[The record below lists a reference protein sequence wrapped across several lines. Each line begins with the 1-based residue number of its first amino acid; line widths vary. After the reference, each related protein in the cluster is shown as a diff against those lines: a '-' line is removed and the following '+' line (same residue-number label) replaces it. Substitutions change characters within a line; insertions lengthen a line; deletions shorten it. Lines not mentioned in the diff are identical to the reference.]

1 MSSTLILNK
10 TKIGHP
16 APFINYAN
24 YCKFPEYI
32 GEESPDETG
41 IPQEDIEI
49 VMAQATCSR
58 SQAVK
63 SLRKN
68 NGDLINSLMD
78 FAIIR
83 NERAYPITDP
93 IDKRGIQCIIG
104 VPIKESDIYS
114 LDWLPNNILS
124 NTAAEHYG
132 IEKNN
137 ILSNTAAEHYG
148 IEKLEDIIGK
158 PVVVFRRKKDK
169 GGNYIT
175 PTTYYLQKAT
185 IKKFKYLERVEMAEA
200 DIIDTSTGEET
211 KSLKIQRICIDW
223 EKQ

>member
-1 MSSTLILNK
+1 MSSTFILNK
-10 TKIGHP
+10 TKIVHP

-32 GEESPDETG
+32 GEEKPDETG
-41 IPQEDIEI
+41 ISQEDIKL

-68 NGDLINSLMD
+68 SGDLINALMD
-78 FAIIR
+78 FTIIQ
-83 NERAYPITDP
+83 NERAYPITEP

-104 VPIKESDIYS
+104 VPSMKESGIYS
-114 LDWLPNNILS
+114 LNGKPVILS
-124 NTAAEHYG
+124 NT
-132 IEKNN
+132 
-137 ILSNTAAEHYG
+137 TAEHYG

-158 PVVVFRRKKDK
+158 PVVVFRRKKDE

-185 IKKFKYLERVEMAEA
+185 IKKFNYLGRFDMAEA
-200 DIIDTSTGEET
+200 DIIETSTGEET
-211 KSLKIQRICIDW
+211 ESLRIQRICIDW
-223 EKQ
+223 ENQ

>member
-132 IEKNN
+132 IEK
-137 ILSNTAAEHYG
+137 
-148 IEKLEDIIGK
+148 LEDIIGK